1 MHDRGDQVLGCLL
14 GGAIGDAFGGPYE
27 GLASPDPAPDSR
39 PWRISDD
46 TQLTLAT
53 CEAIIEAGGK
63 VEPSVIAARFAR
75 WFKDKRISGIGAST
89 YKALS
94 ELVSGGHWALVGNK
108 GERAAGNGAAM
119 RIAPLAFCL
128 DPTDLQ
134 ARRLIR
140 DVSRITHH
148 NEEAYAG
155 ALAFAVAVRAAW
167 DGAWSGAENLL
178 KIIVDVLPDTQV
190 RDRLI
195 ELDKLEGRLSIQE
208 IGRRYGSS
216 GFVVESVPLA
226 LYGAQRIA
234 ALGFEQMI
242 LELISAGG
250 DTDTVASMAGQ
261 VGGTFIGR
269 SSIDEGLVARLPDL
283 QLVEIISI
291 QFAEAVLETSRIGP
305 ILNSHPPQE

>member
-1 MHDRGDQVLGCLL
+1 MRGGDQILGCLL

-27 GLASPDPAPDSR
+27 GLASPLPVPDSR

-53 CEAIIEAGGK
+53 CEAIIEANGK
-63 VEPSVIAARFAR
+63 VEPSAIAARLAC
-75 WFKDKRISGIGAST
+75 WFRDKRVSGIGAST

-94 ELVSGGHWALVGNK
+94 ELVLGGHWALVGSK

-119 RIAPLAFCL
+119 RVAPLAFCL
-128 DPTDLQ
+128 EPADFK

-140 DVSRITHH
+140 EVSRITHH

-155 ALAFAVAVRAAW
+155 ALAVVVAVRAAW
-167 DGAWSGAENLL
+167 SGEWTGPENLL

-195 ELDKLEGRLSIQE
+195 ELDKFEGRLSIKE

-216 GFVVESVPLA
+216 GYVVESVPLA
-226 LYGAQRIA
+226 LYGAQRIVS
-234 ALGFEQMI
+234 LGFEQMI
-242 LELISAGG
+242 LDLISAGG
-250 DTDTVASMAGQ
+250 DTDTVASIAGQ
-261 VGGTFIGR
+261 VAGALIGR
-269 SSIDEGLVARLPDL
+269 SSIDEGLVGRLLDL
-283 QLVEIISI
+283 QLVESISVP
-291 QFAEAVLETSRIGP
+291 FAEAVPGALKSG
-305 ILNSHPPQE
+305 N